1 MTKVKKVLVLGS
13 GGREHV
19 FIWKLS
25 ADLSPDQLFVAPG
38 NAGMTHLATQV
49 NLGVLEFE
57 KIAQFC
63 LQNHIEII
71 LPGGE
76 DSLVAGIV
84 DYFQS
89 IPELQHIYVFGPS
102 KEAAQLEGS
111 KTYCKAFMQKYG
123 IPTAAYQSFTSAE
136 IEDALKFLKTLN
148 PPYVLKADGLAAGK
162 GVLILPDYETA
173 VKELELML
181 LHSKFGAAGNRVVI
195 EEFMDGIEFSVFVMT
210 DNEGYIILPEAKDY
224 KRVGDGDTG
233 LNTGGMGAVSP
244 VPFVDEQLRKKVIQT
259 IIEPTMRGLKEENL
273 EYRGFIFFGL
283 ININGTPKV
292 IEYNVR
298 MGDPETEVV
307 LPRLNNS
314 LYDVLLACSSG
325 TLNQIKADVNADYCT
340 TVFCVS
346 GGYPESFPKGKIINI
361 TPDSSS
367 LFFHAGT
374 SRNEK
379 GALITSGGR
388 VIAVSHM
395 HRDLKSCIEANYQSL
410 KNVSYEGLYHRSDI
424 GNDLFKILNA

>member
-1 MTKVKKVLVLGS
+1 
-13 GGREHV
+13 
-19 FIWKLS
+19 
-25 ADLSPDQLFVAPG
+25 
-38 NAGMTHLATQV
+38 
-49 NLGVLEFE
+49 
-57 KIAQFC
+57 
-63 LQNHIEII
+63 
-71 LPGGE
+71 
-76 DSLVAGIV
+76 
-84 DYFQS
+84 
-89 IPELQHIYVFGPS
+89 
-102 KEAAQLEGS
+102 
-111 KTYCKAFMQKYG
+111 
-123 IPTAAYQSFTSAE
+123 
-136 IEDALKFLKTLN
+136 
-148 PPYVLKADGLAAGK
+148 LAAGK

-173 VKELELML
+173 AKELELML

-244 VPFVDEQLRKKVIQT
+244 VPFVDEELRKKVIQT
-259 IIEPTMRGLKEENL
+259 IIEPTMRGLKEEHL

-361 TPDSSS
+361 TPDNTS

-374 SRNEK
+374 SRNEQ

-424 GNDLFKILNA
+424 GNDLLKILNA

>member
-63 LQNHIEII
+63 LQHHIEII

-76 DSLVAGIV
+76 DALVAGIV
-84 DYFQS
+84 DYFKA

-123 IPTAAYQSFTSAE
+123 IPTAAYQSFTSEE
-136 IEDALKFLKTLN
+136 IEEAFEFLKTLK

-173 VKELELML
+173 AKELELML

-244 VPFVDEQLRKKVIQT
+244 VPFVDEELRKKVIQT
-259 IIEPTMRGLKEENL
+259 IIEPTMRGLKEEHL
-273 EYRGFIFFGL
+273 EYRGF
-283 ININGTPKV
+283 
-292 IEYNVR
+292 
-298 MGDPETEVV
+298 
-307 LPRLNNS
+307 
-314 LYDVLLACSSG
+314 
-325 TLNQIKADVNADYCT
+325 
-340 TVFCVS
+340 
-346 GGYPESFPKGKIINI
+346 
-361 TPDSSS
+361 
-367 LFFHAGT
+367 
-374 SRNEK
+374 
-379 GALITSGGR
+379 
-388 VIAVSHM
+388 
-395 HRDLKSCIEANYQSL
+395 
-410 KNVSYEGLYHRSDI
+410 SD
-424 GNDLFKILNA
+424 